1 MRAKKGM
8 INSRSTLGHMRSFA
22 ENSSI
27 HGKILKD
34 QLYCLSSGV
43 QYFLSK
49 SIVNRFVWFIL
60 VILALAGAAYFSENI
75 FTDWQ
80 VVVIGTLVAV
90 VIIITVFGR
99 TIEL

>member
-1 MRAKKGM
+1 M
-8 INSRSTLGHMRSFA
+8 
-22 ENSSI
+22 
-27 HGKILKD
+27 
-34 QLYCLSSGV
+34 
-43 QYFLSK
+43 
-49 SIVNRFVWFIL
+49 
-60 VILALAGAAYFSENI
+60 ILALAGAAYFSENI

>member
-1 MRAKKGM
+1 MVKR
-8 INSRSTLGHMRSFA
+8 SR
-22 ENSSI
+22 I
-27 HGKILKD
+27 
-34 QLYCLSSGV
+34 QLYCLSAGV
-43 QYFLSK
+43 HYLLSK
-49 SIVNRFVWFIL
+49 SIVIRFVWFIL
-60 VILALAGAAYFSENI
+60 VIFALAAAVYFSENI